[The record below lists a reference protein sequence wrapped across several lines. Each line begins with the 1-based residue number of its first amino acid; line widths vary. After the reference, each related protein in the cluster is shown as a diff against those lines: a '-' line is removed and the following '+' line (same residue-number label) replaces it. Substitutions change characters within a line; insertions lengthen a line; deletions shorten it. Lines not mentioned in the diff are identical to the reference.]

1 MVIRTLA
8 MVAGIIGGVYG
19 LIVGLLGAYII
30 AWFLSSISLIYS
42 GLGLLLAL
50 APPITGLV
58 GAGIVRKQPLM
69 GSGLMAVAG
78 VMIFAGSF
86 LVGSFFGSPSSQV
99 LVLPA
104 SLFLVGAILGV
115 IGKFLS

>member
-1 MVIRTLA
+1 MVIRTVA

-30 AWFLSSISLIYS
+30 AWSLGSIPLIYS

-58 GAGIVRKQPLM
+58 GAGIVRNEPLI

-78 VMIFAGSF
+78 VIIFSAIF
-86 LVGSFFGSPSSQV
+86 LGPLSSQP
-99 LVLPA
+99 LILPA

>member
-1 MVIRTLA
+1 MVIRTVA

-30 AWFLSSISLIYS
+30 GWFLSSTSLIYS

-58 GAGIVRKQPLM
+58 GAGIVRKEPLM

-78 VMIFAGSF
+78 VMSFAGSF
-86 LVGSFFGSPSSQV
+86 LAGSFFGPPSSQV

-104 SLFLVGAILGV
+104 SLFLVAAILGV